1 MRRYFLNVHG
11 LVVLI
16 TRWEIFCL
24 DDFEARLR
32 RSRCSVW
39 TLNNGADGARIATT
53 VRVLPCIVL
62 FEHHFYQ
69 LGLSD
74 EFRPWRSH
82 SKLLLLLF
90 SLWADLTYAI
100 DLCIFLGVTLGQRWR
115 LITQQGLMDLC
126 TILEVP
132 WVECVA
138 LLLPWVKRDFAPAL
152 RFINWNPFVAHLP
165 ALSHWTFSLLRF
177 NHSTVPKDDVLKLRL
192 SGCWVTGAVRGAAN
206 RVCARNIPSFC
217 SLYVQRRLMQSVLWR
232 TWLAFLV
239 YVHVFLGLFVE
250 KLVIFSCC
258 LICSWIHMGQ
268 GRRCIRLGYFLTHV
282 HARLFRENY
291 CTTIM
296 TSVSLFQR
304 QVHDGDRTFVLMLIL
319 WGILVLT
326 LAQYPINWDGRWR

>member
-1 MRRYFLNVHG
+1 MRRYFLKFNG
-11 LVVLI
+11 LVVFI

-32 RSRCSVW
+32 HGRCSVW
-39 TLNNGADGARIATT
+39 TLNNGADGARIVTT

-62 FEHHFYQ
+62 FEYHLYQ
-69 LGLSD
+69 LGLAD

-90 SLWADLTYAI
+90 SKWADLTYAI
-100 DLCIFLGVTLGQRWR
+100 DLCIFLGVTLSQRWR
-115 LITQQGLMDLC
+115 LITQQRLLDLC

-132 WVECVA
+132 RVEFVA
-138 LLLPWVKRDFAPAL
+138 IELPWVKRDFAPAH
-152 RFINWNPFVAHLP
+152 RFINWNPLVTHLP

-177 NHSTVPKDDVLKLRL
+177 NHKTVPKDDVLKLWLPSR
-192 SGCWVTGAVRGAAN
+192 WVTRAVRGGAN
-206 RVCARNIPSFC
+206 RVRARNIPSFC

-232 TWLAFLV
+232 SWLAFLV

-250 KLVIFSCC
+250 KLVILSCC
-258 LICSWIHMGQ
+258 LIGSWIHMGQ

-282 HARLFRENY
+282 QARLFRENY
-291 CTTIM
+291 CTTIV

-304 QVHDGDRTFVLMLIL
+304 QVHDGDGTFVLMLIL
-319 WGILVLT
+319 WGILLT
-326 LAQYPINWDGRWR
+326 LAQYPINRDGRWR